1 MKHSIWAVV
10 TFIAATLFSSCQV
23 DPTSTPAV
31 DTVNG
36 GTTTLSI
43 SLPESSRTS
52 LGTKD
57 AEGKYPVLWSEGDR
71 ILMNGVASKEAVIDP
86 ENLSRATFEVSAVLD
101 VPYHVTYP
109 YSESFVDASPKV
121 EFPAEQVYAENSFAQ
136 GHAPMCGYVAKKGER
151 VVLKHLAGVFRFAVT
166 AASEGVVLDKIVIT
180 STDDV
185 KLSGEFNVN
194 CETATISASES
205 ASNKITYNLPDN
217 FTLSTTTESVFYIT
231 IPAIETGNLSV
242 EFIEDSGE
250 NMVKS
255 LSNRDIKPG
264 IVREFKPITYAP
276 GAGGEIEAMESYEDE
291 FDEIFYPTVYGY
303 VKDTNGNPIAGVAV
317 SDGFQVVST
326 NENGY
331 YTLNNVTKDTWYI
344 YISTPAE
351 YKVDTNEYGQPCF
364 YKTYPSNTPQ
374 YDFTLTPLEG
384 GKEEKFALF
393 TIGDPQ
399 VRNSTQLSRF
409 NAEAVPALLN
419 HSAEVKAQGI
429 PCYGITLGDI
439 IANSNGTNTESLR
452 DDMRDGFHPDKA
464 GMIVYQTYGNHDN
477 TYYGDGVVITTDKRS
492 STIELAAQRGH
503 EAIFGPVDYSFNRGD
518 IHIVSMR
525 NIIYRY
531 KTTSGS
537 YLEGFLPAQYE
548 WLKQDLALVPK
559 DKMVILCVH
568 APLFRNTGNY
578 VEEVLA
584 EINKFKEAHVISGHT
599 HISQF
604 HDFVVED
611 PATPYP
617 NVFEHNVGA
626 LCGVW
631 WRGNIAAD
639 GAPTGYNVFVC
650 EGNEFTESYFMGIN
664 EGLNNKEIQMRLH
677 RGNAITGRAKLDSD
691 TYENVGYYAFNFGED
706 VLIANVY
713 YVDRIAKISVY
724 EDNEYSGEMVQI
736 GYGTKPTSDDLVGDR
751 SLENPRRMKDG
762 LEYAI
767 DMYTAAF
774 YYNYYSGR
782 SAWSDCTH
790 LYKYQLKNK
799 DANIKVVLT
808 DRYGNTYTQTT
819 ITEGTDYSLVAR

>member
-1 MKHSIWAVV
+1 MKRFVYIITTIVV
-10 TFIAATLFSSCQV
+10 STILLGCQA
-23 DPTSTPAV
+23 DPTTTPIAGE
-31 DTVNG
+31 NE
-36 GTTTLSI
+36 TTLSI
-43 SLPESSRTS
+43 SLEPSRTS
-52 LGTKD
+52 LGAK
-57 AEGKYPVLWSEGDR
+57 EGDTYPVFWSEGDR
-71 ILMNGVASKEAVIDP
+71 IVMNGVASKAAAIDAT
-86 ENLSRATFEVSAVLD
+86 NKSVATFSIPAVLD
-101 VPYHVTYP
+101 APYSITYP
-109 YSESFVDASPKV
+109 YTEGLAASKVLFPSEQTYT
-121 EFPAEQVYAENSFAQ
+121 EGTFAQ
-136 GHAPMCGYVAKKGER
+136 NSTPMCGYTTDASTNTQ
-151 VVLKHLAGVFRFAVT
+151 LKHLAGVLRLPVK
-166 AASEGVVLDKIVIT
+166 AADEGAVLDKIIIT
-180 STDDV
+180 SLDGV
-185 KLSGEFNVN
+185 KLAGEFDVN
-194 CETATISASES
+194 CENATISASANAEES
-205 ASNKITYNLPDN
+205 ITYTLPAN
-217 FTLSTTTESVFYIT
+217 FTLSTTTESVFYIAV
-231 IPAIETGNLSV
+231 PAIELGACQIDFV
-242 EFIEDSGE
+242 EASGDK
-250 NMVKS
+250 MTRT
-255 LSNRDIKPG
+255 LSNRTIKPG
-264 IVREFKPITYAP
+264 IVREFKTITHAP
-276 GAGGEIEAMESYEDE
+276 GVGGELEALDSYEDE
-291 FDEIFYPTVYGY
+291 FEIYYNKVYGY

-317 SDGFQVVST
+317 SNGFQVVAT
-326 NENGY
+326 NAEGY
-331 YTLNNVTKDTWYI
+331 YEMNVTPDTWYI

-351 YKVDTNEYGQPCF
+351 YKIDTNEYGQPCF
-364 YKTYPSNTPQ
+364 YKPYPTNTPQ

-393 TIGDPQ
+393 AIGDPQ

-419 HSAEVKAQGI
+419 HSAEVKASGI

-531 KTTSGS
+531 STTSGS

-559 DKMVILCVH
+559 DKMVLLCVH

-604 HDFVVED
+604 YDFVVED

-650 EGNEFTESYFMGIN
+650 DGNEFTESYFMGIN

-677 RGNAITGRAKLDSD
+677 RGNAITGRAKLDTD

-713 YVDRIAKISVY
+713 YVDRIVKISVY
-724 EDNEYSGEMVQI
+724 EDDVYSGEMVKI
-736 GYGTKPTSDDLVGDR
+736 GYGTKPTSADLVGDR
-751 SLENPRRMKDG
+751 SFENPRRMKDG

>member
-1 MKHSIWAVV
+1 MKRFISAIA
-10 TFIAATLFSSCQV
+10 TFIVAIILFGCQ
-23 DPTSTPAV
+23 T
-31 DTVNG
+31 DTTTTISG
-36 GTTTLSI
+36 GDKTTLSV
-43 SLPESSRTS
+43 SLEPTRTA
-52 LGTKD
+52 LGAK
-57 AEGKYPVLWSEGDR
+57 EGDTYPLYWSEGDR
-71 ILMNGVASKEAVIDP
+71 IVINGVASENAAID
-86 ENLSRATFEVSAVLD
+86 ATNRSAARFTIPAVLD
-101 VPYHVTYP
+101 TPYNITYP
-109 YSESFVDASPKV
+109 YTEGIDATKVLFQSEQTYV
-121 EFPAEQVYAENSFAQ
+121 EGTFAPNA
-136 GHAPMCGYVAKKGER
+136 APMCGYTTDATANVQ
-151 VVLKHLAGVFRFAVT
+151 LKHLAGILRLPVK
-166 AASEGVVLDKIVIT
+166 AANAGSVLEKIVIT
-180 STDDV
+180 SLDGV
-185 KLSGEFNVN
+185 HIAGEFDVD
-194 CETATISASES
+194 CAGATISASATATES
-205 ASNKITYNLPDN
+205 ITYTLPSN
-217 FTLSTTTESVFYIT
+217 FALSTSTESVFHISV
-231 IPAIETGNLSV
+231 PAIELGNCQIDFV
-242 EFIEDSGE
+242 EASGDK
-250 NMVKS
+250 MTRT
-255 LSNRDIKPG
+255 LSNRTIKPG
-264 IVREFKPITYAP
+264 IVREFKTITHTP
-276 GAGGEIEAMESYEDE
+276 GIGGELDVLDSYEDE
-291 FDEIFYPTVYGY
+291 FEIFYEKVYGY

-317 SDGFQVVST
+317 SNGFKVVAT
-326 NENGY
+326 NADGY
-331 YTLNNVTKDTWYI
+331 YELDGVTPDTWYI

-364 YKTYPSNTPQ
+364 YKPYPSNTPQ

-393 TIGDPQ
+393 AIGDPQ

-531 KTTSGS
+531 STTSGS

-559 DKMVILCVH
+559 DKMVLLCVH

-650 EGNEFTESYFMGIN
+650 EGNEFTESYFMGVN
-664 EGLNNKEIQMRLH
+664 EGMNTKEIQMRLY
-677 RGNAITGRAKLDSD
+677 RGNAITGREKLESD

-706 VLIANVY
+706 VLLANLF
-713 YVDRIAKISVY
+713 YVDRVAKISVY
-724 EDNEYSGEMVQI
+724 EDDVYSGEMVKVE
-736 GYGTKPTSDDLVGDR
+736 YSGTIPTSADLVGDR

-774 YYNYYSGR
+774 QYCYYSGR
-782 SAWSDCTH
+782 SAWSTCTH